1 MAWEDEYIPYMS
13 CVELVNIRTHSALYQ
28 LISRCPDEVPQGSR
42 HRINCEN
49 PTAEDKHFITP
60 VTVAGGPTT
69 KSNLTNPPCFRSP
82 SLGNISVYELV
93 LEAPA
98 GWNCSDVAPVDLQKT
113 NVTLLEPFRTRAW
126 YTNCSVVVHHEN
138 RTTTCPTAEALPCDS
153 NQVFRADDF
162 EIVTADSGLL
172 SLRLASESQ
181 LIDATQFR
189 LMADGSA
196 WYCRQKSGIAQ
207 SDLPE
212 GLDIISYV
220 GTSLSILSLL
230 IVIATYIVFP
240 RLRNVAGKSILS
252 LCLSLLVVFL
262 SIFLSEITSDE
273 NTFCKTLAVVSHF
286 LWLAIFFWMNV
297 LAIDLCRTFGSRAK
311 IQVGTTSSLRH
322 FICYSLYAWGAP
334 AIIVGIFL
342 ALDLCRC
349 TSFEVGYG
357 KDGVCALSR
366 GSASVY
372 GFGVPL
378 ASILFCNAVLFTDTV
393 VGIRLTKKASERAL
407 KERSNIE
414 KAKEELSLY
423 IKLSGVMGFT
433 WALAYICNY
442 ANIPE
447 LWYVFTVVNSLQ
459 GVFLLLVFGFNRRN
473 IALWRQKLGLKGEE
487 VTSSAADIKSSG
499 VSSVS

>member
-1 MAWEDEYIPYMS
+1 MAWEDDYIPYMS
-13 CVELVNIRTHSALYQ
+13 CVELANIRTHSALYQ

-42 HRINCEN
+42 LRIKCEN

-60 VTVAGGPTT
+60 VTVRSIGH
-69 KSNLTNPPCFRSP
+69 FRNVSP

-93 LEAPA
+93 AEAPA
-98 GWNCSDVAPVDLQKT
+98 GWNCSSVAPVVLQTT
-113 NVTLLEPFRTRAW
+113 NTSVLEPFRIRAL
-126 YTNCSVVVHHEN
+126 YANGSVVVHHEN
-138 RTTTCPTAEALPCDS
+138 GTTKCPTTAETLACDS
-153 NQVFRADDF
+153 KHLFRADDF

-196 WYCRQKSGIAQ
+196 WYCRQKSGVAQ

-212 GLDIISYV
+212 GLDMISYV

-230 IVIATYIVFP
+230 VVIATYIVFP

-262 SIFLSEITSDE
+262 SIFLSDITSEE

-334 AIIVGIFL
+334 AVIVGIFL
-342 ALDLCRC
+342 ALDMCRC

-357 KDGVCALSR
+357 KDGVCALPR

-487 VTSSAADIKSSG
+487 VTSSAADMKSSG